1 MLIEVDRPDAL
12 DRALALEP
20 VKALLIARLG
30 PTVAALRAPISD
42 FKTIEALKA
51 LGVYLRG

>member
-1 MLIEVDRPDAL
+1 VDREDAL
-12 DRALALEP
+12 DRALELEP

-30 PTVAALRAPISD
+30 PTVAALKSPVTD
-42 FKTIEALKA
+42 HKTIEALKG